1 MSTTQRFDVATTF
14 AIQAPRGLEID
25 GFADED
31 HPQIPTRQPY
41 VFRQGLNA
49 VLAFLRAPEG
59 DALLL
64 SGPTGCGK
72 TSLIRQVAARLNWP
86 VQEVTCHGRMELSD
100 LLGSFQL
107 SNASTRFVY
116 GPLALAAREGHL
128 LILNE
133 LDLMDPSEL
142 AGLNDIVEGA
152 PLVIAQNGGELIRPH
167 RLFRII
173 ATGNSVGAGDQT
185 GLYQGVLRQNL
196 AFLDRFRVLRVSYPE
211 PEVEQSLLAELVP
224 SLPREI
230 ADKLVVVANEVRR
243 LFMGETADHLPG
255 NPSDRAGQSEL
266 TLTLSTRA
274 LVRWARLTVTFKG
287 APNPLAYALDQ
298 ALTARAM
305 AEEREAIHRIAA
317 DVLGGLWSGAQ

>member
-14 AIQAPRGLEID
+14 AIPAPRGLEIE

-31 HPQIPTRQPY
+31 HPQIPAKQPY

-49 VLAFLRAPEG
+49 VLAFLRAAEG

-107 SNASTRFVY
+107 SNASTHFVY

-133 LDLMDPSEL
+133 LDLMDPAEL

-167 RLFRII
+167 PKFRLI

-224 SLPREI
+224 SLPQEI

-243 LFMGETADHLPG
+243 LFMGENADHLPG

-298 ALTARAM
+298 ALTARAV

-317 DVLGGLWSGAQ
+317 DVLGPLWSGAQ